1 MEGIPVIAICDTD
14 TNPDKITYPIPAN
27 DDAAKAVELILQA
40 LVSLPTKEK
49 KAPVAEDVE
58 EKPKKTAKPKA
69 DKVTKKVAKTELK
82 KTVKK
87 KK

>member
-1 MEGIPVIAICDTD
+1 
-14 TNPDKITYPIPAN
+14 PDKITYPIPAN

-49 KAPVAEDVE
+49 KAQEAPVAENVE

-69 DKVTKKVAKTELK
+69 DKATKKVAKTAVK